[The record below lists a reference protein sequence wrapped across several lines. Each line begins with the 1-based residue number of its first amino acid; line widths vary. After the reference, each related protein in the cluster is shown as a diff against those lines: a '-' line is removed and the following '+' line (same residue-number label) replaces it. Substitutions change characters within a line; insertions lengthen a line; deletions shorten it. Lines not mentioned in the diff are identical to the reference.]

1 MLQHVV
7 YIATT
12 VLETKPIQ
20 PCIKS
25 DKQCIITQ
33 ANWIGERKG
42 LLHYT
47 QRAELNHHI
56 WMNSQL
62 PQTKFKETAS
72 LKSPANSVRL
82 IYESWRPKDDNLYDR
97 TRETGHNK
105 HVQPKV
111 FWDYDTVES
120 GTHTDVSQN
129 LLNQATGVS
138 MDKSLR
144 NLGKGQ
150 DEVTGERWR
159 LHNEELMICAPQQ
172 LLFVW
177 SRMRWEGHV
186 ARMGGRSRAYRVFV
200 GRPEGK
206 ETIWKN

>member
-1 MLQHVV
+1 MHHNAGKLDWWKEGPTTLYSARRIVSSYMNEQST
-7 YIATT
+7 ATS
-12 VLETKPIQ
+12 K
-20 PCIKS
+20 
-25 DKQCIITQ
+25 
-33 ANWIGERKG
+33 
-42 LLHYT
+42 Y
-47 QRAELNHHI
+47 
-56 WMNSQL
+56 
-62 PQTKFKETAS
+62 KETAS
-72 LKSPANSVRL
+72 LKSTANSVRL

-97 TRETGHNK
+97 TLETGHIK
-105 HVQPKV
+105 QHVQPKV

-120 GTHTDVSQN
+120 ATHIDVSQN

-159 LHNEELMICAPQQ
+159 LHNEELMICAPHQ

-206 ETIWKN
+206 ETTWKN